1 MPGFRRLPNKY
12 GTITKLSGKRR
23 KPYCARKYAGEVW
36 DEDKQRIQYRYIS
49 VGTFSTRREALDA
62 LAKANADENYAKEA
76 ISFGAVADKWLEEK
90 RPEISDGLYRVYRS
104 AMIKFTPIRKRQMRS
119 LKTDDL
125 ERLLN
130 SDNVPR
136 TVKGK
141 CKIALNGIYDYA
153 IRHEYVDKD
162 YSALVRVHA
171 DQKAQI
177 ERVVF
182 TPEEVKELKEKDR
195 SVVEDIALVMLY
207 TGLRISEALNIR
219 MENVDPEAHLLTG
232 VGLKTEAG
240 KNRTVPITHD
250 VYDAIMRYYDE
261 NPEKASNPLFTIDG
275 RHVTAN
281 QYAGRFRAVFEG
293 HTTHDCRHSFAT
305 YAYKCKMDATA
316 VKLIMGHRVNDITQG
331 RYTHVT
337 ADDLKKEMEKY
348 EIK

>member
-23 KPYCARKYAGEVW
+23 KPYCARKYAGDVW
-36 DEDKQRIQYRYIS
+36 DEDKQRLHYRYIS

-90 RPEISDGLYRVYRS
+90 RPEISEGLYRVYKS

-177 ERVVF
+177 ERVSVPRQEVIPDLLFFVVIRLPAHDRFSSF
-182 TPEEVKELKEKDR
+182 T
-195 SVVEDIALVMLY
+195 
-207 TGLRISEALNIR
+207 
-219 MENVDPEAHLLTG
+219 
-232 VGLKTEAG
+232 
-240 KNRTVPITHD
+240 
-250 VYDAIMRYYDE
+250 
-261 NPEKASNPLFTIDG
+261 F
-275 RHVTAN
+275 
-281 QYAGRFRAVFEG
+281 YAESIPRAP
-293 HTTHDCRHSFAT
+293 
-305 YAYKCKMDATA
+305 
-316 VKLIMGHRVNDITQG
+316 
-331 RYTHVT
+331 
-337 ADDLKKEMEKY
+337 ADDKHKSHPKIAQILY
-348 EIK
+348 R